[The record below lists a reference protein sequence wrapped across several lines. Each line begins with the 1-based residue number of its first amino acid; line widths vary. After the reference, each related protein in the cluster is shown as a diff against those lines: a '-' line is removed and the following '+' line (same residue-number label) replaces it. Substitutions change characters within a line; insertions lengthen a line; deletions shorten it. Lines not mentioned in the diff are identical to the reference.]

1 MGGAMLRGWLAQGLA
16 PDRLTVIDP
25 ALPELPAGVR
35 SLNAL
40 PDGEAGPEVLV
51 LAVKPQLLGDV
62 VAQFR
67 RKSGSAPGLLLSV
80 LAGVE
85 SGILKQAFNAGATA
99 RAMPNL
105 PAQIGKG
112 VTVLCSED
120 ADMDRRQ
127 IAEELM
133 RVLGAVEWI
142 ADEALFHAVTALSGS
157 GPGYVFRFIEA
168 MADAGRALGLPEEL
182 ASRLAVE
189 TVSGSA
195 LLASASNESPAELAD
210 RVASPGGTTRE
221 GLNRLDAADGI
232 RPLLRQTLEAAAR
245 RSAELAAAARQS

>member
-1 MGGAMLRGWLAQGLA
+1 
-16 PDRLTVIDP
+16 
-25 ALPELPAGVR
+25 
-35 SLNAL
+35 
-40 PDGEAGPEVLV
+40 
-51 LAVKPQLLGDV
+51 
-62 VAQFR
+62 
-67 RKSGSAPGLLLSV
+67 
-80 LAGVE
+80 
-85 SGILKQAFNAGATA
+85 
-99 RAMPNL
+99 
-105 PAQIGKG
+105 
-112 VTVLCSED
+112 
-120 ADMDRRQ
+120 MDRRQ

-195 LLASASNESPAELAD
+195 LLASASEESPAELAD

-221 GLNRLDAADGI
+221 GLNRREIGRAACRERGGKYG
-232 RPLLRQTLEAAAR
+232 EM
-245 RSAELAAAARQS
+245 